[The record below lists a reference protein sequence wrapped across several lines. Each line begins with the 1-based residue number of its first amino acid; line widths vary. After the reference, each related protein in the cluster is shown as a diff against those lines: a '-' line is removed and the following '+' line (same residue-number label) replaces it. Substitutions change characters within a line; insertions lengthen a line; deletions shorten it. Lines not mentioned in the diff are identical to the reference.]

1 MSFLGRQWIIR
12 NAQNATIASACKGR
26 FLLSFS
32 ITTIPERDPSSSIT
46 PPVDCPSSEM
56 VSYLTNSCGLS
67 TEVVTVICKKLGS
80 RGRAHN
86 ARKVIDF
93 LRESGFTDTHIR
105 KAISRNPYVLVAKLE
120 KTVMPK
126 VRAFLDWGLSGADI
140 GRIVA
145 ARSGIFHINFE
156 RKVAPVVDK
165 LRDLVPQDERAV
177 KSIKRFFL
185 GSFLGPGLEKRIAIN
200 LATLRSHGVHERSLS
215 VIVERWPELLGLN
228 PSAFKKMAKKA
239 YELWPNHRSI
249 MFAHALYAVCS
260 MSEPVWDAKLKMLK
274 EFGWT
279 EEDILTA
286 FQKTPLF
293 LTISASNLKRKLE
306 FFVEEL
312 SYKSLEI
319 AAVPLLLTFSLEK
332 RVIPRLAV
340 IKLLDSKEI
349 FRRKKSFHTILH
361 MKDEEFHKEFVLKH
375 KDECPDVLKVYGNS
389 INSTLLPRG
398 CYGHREVLLELQQQ
412 AKWDPSPT

>member
-1 MSFLGRQWIIR
+1 MSFLSRQWIIR
-12 NAQNATIASACKGR
+12 NAQNATIVSACRVR

-86 ARKVIDF
+86 ARKVVKF

-105 KAISRNPYVLVAKLE
+105 KTISHNPYVLVAKLE
-120 KTVMPK
+120 KT

-156 RKVAPVVDK
+156 RKVVPVVDK

-228 PSAFKKMAKKA
+228 PSAFMKMA
-239 YELWPNHRSI
+239 NHRSI

-260 MSEPVWDAKLKMLK
+260 MSEPVWDAKIKMLK

-279 EEDILTA
+279 QEDILTA
-286 FQKTPLF
+286 FRRTPFF
-293 LTISASNLKRKLE
+293 LTISASNLKRKTISASNLKRKLE
-306 FFVEEL
+306 FFFL
-312 SYKSLEI
+312 TISASNLE
-319 AAVPLLLTFSLEK
+319 TE
-332 RVIPRLAV
+332 
-340 IKLLDSKEI
+340 
-349 FRRKKSFHTILH
+349 T
-361 MKDEEFHKEFVLKH
+361 
-375 KDECPDVLKVYGNS
+375 
-389 INSTLLPRG
+389 
-398 CYGHREVLLELQQQ
+398 
-412 AKWDPSPT
+412 